1 MLVELMVENY
11 AVIERLRIRFH
22 AGFNVL
28 SGETGSGKSI
38 VVGALSLLFGGRA
51 SADLVRTGFDRARIS
66 GIFEVRESSALRALL
81 EPAGI
86 TLEEGELLVER
97 EVLSNGKTRSFA
109 GSRPVTVSLLK
120 ALASHLGDI
129 HGQHD
134 QQRLFDEDEQLRMLD
149 EFARPGELAAETA
162 RWYEQWTEARAGL
175 EQLDRT
181 EQERLRLADLWAYQV
196 KEIEAVAPQA
206 GEDARLDQER
216 RLLQNLTRIQEN
228 ASLAYENLYD
238 SPHSA
243 VSQLRVARK
252 KIEEL
257 CRIDPSL
264 EPLSESLA
272 AAEAQ
277 ANDASHILRDY
288 TGRLEGDPARL
299 DEVESRLAALE
310 KVKRKYGPSLDDVT
324 RFLET
329 TRSQLESAENTEA
342 RREALRTRLAQ
353 AASGYTEAAQ
363 RLTLLRQQAARKLEK
378 RVEGELGSLAME
390 RACFRVAIS
399 SGQWTASGCDAVRFL
414 LSANPGEEPK
424 LLDRIASGGELSR
437 VALALRTCLLAP
449 GASRKAAQRTLVFD
463 EVDAGIGGRAAE
475 TVGRR
480 LKQLA
485 VASQVLCVTHLAQ
498 IAGFAD
504 HHYSVEKKESKGRTI
519 AAVEELDGEARTRE
533 IGRMLSGQLTP
544 EALKHAEQLIRLAS
558 AG

>member
-1 MLVELMVENY
+1 
-11 AVIERLRIRFH
+11 
-22 AGFNVL
+22 
-28 SGETGSGKSI
+28 
-38 VVGALSLLFGGRA
+38 
-51 SADLVRTGFDRARIS
+51 
-66 GIFEVRESSALRALL
+66 
-81 EPAGI
+81 
-86 TLEEGELLVER
+86 
-97 EVLSNGKTRSFA
+97 VLSNGKTRSFA

>member
-1 MLVELMVENY
+1 MVENY

-149 EFARPGELAAETA
+149 EFARPGELAAEAA

-264 EPLSESLA
+264 QPLSESLA

-329 TRSQLESAENTEA
+329 ARNQLESAENTEA